1 MEVRVDPGG
10 RLELHSQSLLMLI
23 VDAFDLSFWQITGT
37 EKKWFSTDSF
47 NIEGLPPDDV
57 RKRITGGEYA
67 WYGLANADERAMLQS
82 LLIERFHLK
91 YHMEKGL
98 GTVYL
103 LQRDNRPLNLRA
115 VETHL
120 YAQVQDGSAKSS
132 DPYPTGDIAMVSGK
146 PLGFTKTSMTQL
158 ARTLSDARQAPV
170 IDKTGLPGF
179 YDFES
184 KTVVTDE
191 DFKNGGLAHLLP
203 EAIPEMG
210 LKLVKTQGEVEKLVI
225 DNAELPSAN

>member
-1 MEVRVDPGG
+1 MRVYPGG
-10 RLELHSQSLLMLI
+10 RLELHSQSLLMLL

-103 LQRDNRPLNLRA
+103 LQRDDRPLNLRA
-115 VETHL
+115 VDTHL
-120 YAQVQDGSAKSS
+120 YSQVQDGSAKPS

-158 ARTLSDARQAPV
+158 ARTLSDERHAPV

-179 YDFES
+179 YDFTS

-191 DFKNGGLAHLLP
+191 DFKSGELAHLLP

-210 LKLVKTQGEVEKLVI
+210 LKLVKTQGEVAKLVI